1 MTTVFIFNYCIFK
14 VWQNNMGKAG
24 EPAIK
29 EQSVNKDYTCISFNP
44 DLKKFKMES
53 LDRDTVSLLT
63 RRAYD
68 IAASVRGVTVYLNG
82 QKLKVMDTLQR

>member
-1 MTTVFIFNYCIFK
+1 MAILILKTNITFFFFK
-14 VWQNNMGKAG
+14 VWQNNMGKAS

-29 EQSVNKDYTCISFNP
+29 DIGTSKESTCISFKP

-68 IAASVRGVTVYLNG
+68 IAASVRGISVMLNG
-82 QKLKVMDTLQR
+82 QKLKV